1 MVRWIA
7 VIAGGICSTLSFYMA
22 FLAFN
27 VGDSGVYLFSAFG
40 LFFCAL
46 LLAAVI
52 PIMAK
57 HSNFFRKISERLS
70 GPPRPVTFVPHGFIM
85 AAIITTAVV
94 ILAAILFP
102 MLFR

>member
-27 VGDSGVYLFSAFG
+27 VGDNGVYLFSAFG

-46 LLAAVI
+46 FLAAVI
-52 PIMAK
+52 PIMAS
-57 HSNFFRKISERLS
+57 HSAFFKKISKQLS
-70 GPPRPVTFVPHGFIM
+70 GPPRPVSFVPHWFIM
-85 AAIITTAVV
+85 TAIITTVVV
-94 ILAAILFP
+94 ILASILFP
-102 MLFR
+102 VLFR